1 MTNNLKPDYYATSGS
16 DLIEHWY
23 DKWGKSA
30 DIIMVANVEKYLER
44 YKEKNGMED
53 LQKAKT
59 YLDRLIAKQEVPLGE
74 PKIGRD
80 KIDDDSR
87 NLTKIYGNGEEIY
100 TGDKTGFPLPK

>member
-1 MTNNLKPDYYATSGS
+1 MSNLKPDYYATSGS

-59 YLDRLIAKQEVPLGE
+59 YLDRLIAKQEDAQE
-74 PKIGRD
+74 
-80 KIDDDSR
+80 
-87 NLTKIYGNGEEIY
+87 TTTIYGSGQPY
-100 TGDKTGFPLPK
+100 SSSTDFTLPK